1 MLAVPAFMIGV
12 LQWPFGGIPKY
23 LFEHFIEDLTFEET
37 ILKNKMLIPFKWGVA
52 IPSVGF
58 ALAGIAASLA
68 YYLVAKG
75 DLGLVRRFAPARLFH
90 KILKNKY
97 YLDHLWTNVIVGSI
111 KGPIAATA
119 YWINQHVLDGIVNT
133 AGKGATAVGRIV
145 YDVVDQKIVDGVV
158 NGSGS
163 IARESGGVLRLI
175 QTGKVQNYAAIV
187 MGSVGIIA
195 LGLALFI

>member
-1 MLAVPAFMIGV
+1 
-12 LQWPFGGIPKY
+12 

-37 ILKNKMLIPFKWGVA
+37 ILKNEMLIPFKWGVA
-52 IPSVGF
+52 IPSVGL

-75 DLGLVRRFAPARLFH
+75 DLGLVRKFAPARLFH
-90 KILKNKY
+90 KVLKNKY

-119 YWINQHVLDGIVNT
+119 YWINQHVLDGVVNT
-133 AGKGATAVGRIV
+133 AGKGATAVGRFAYEVI
-145 YDVVDQKIVDGVV
+145 DQKIVDGVV

-175 QTGKVQNYAAIV
+175 QTGKVQNYAAV
-187 MGSVGIIA
+187 VLGFVGLIG